1 MITAAPCP
9 NIPDYD
15 LIRVV
20 GKGAYGDV
28 WLARGITGVYRAVK
42 VVWRDRFQEPQPF
55 EREFRGLR
63 DFARV
68 PNNERRQLA
77 LLHVGRNEQAGYFY
91 YVMELA
97 DDVLAGQRIDPERYE
112 PLTLKRYLAQKNRL
126 RVAEVVDYAVEIT
139 QALAELHAHGL
150 VHRDIKPS
158 NLVLVNGQPKLA
170 DIGLV
175 AAVNATSVVGTE
187 GFMPPE
193 GPGTPSSDVYSL
205 GKVLYELATN
215 LDRKEFPRL
224 PEDLLTLEDAPQL
237 MELNEVIV
245 RACDPSPK
253 RRYPDADTMLHEL
266 RLLQEG
272 RSLRRM
278 RMTERGLARAR
289 RIATTFLIVAGIG
302 FGGAFIERQRAER
315 EADGRRAAEAE
326 RDRLARFLA
335 YSGGLS
341 RAQRALASGDFGRAR
356 ELLRDTV
363 NADEHELETPPF
375 EWRALWQAAQGDPAI
390 VLRENG
396 PSVERVDFSSDGR
409 WFAIHDNSK
418 TTTIYDAVT
427 REPVKVLHGLYR
439 FGGFS
444 FDGRWLLG
452 TTPTHQLQAWN
463 LDSGLPIGAPQ
474 GTGFNHPVC
483 SFEGEGILL
492 LAFQFS
498 GRTDPP
504 RLRVWDLSSQRE
516 VFGWT
521 GITVHGA
528 RWETRLA
535 TWLIDDSGVSLV
547 TQQLKGQNSFFREV
561 YLPTNETSTAV
572 PWPSPD
578 DPTSHPIR
586 NGFVARAIGAFKSP
600 SPSEAKTIGELDG
613 PNELSALSLSANR
626 QTMVA
631 GSTSGFLRILTD
643 DPSTPHRLLTGHS
656 GGITSIAFNVE
667 GTQLITADS
676 AGHVRLWTDLRS
688 STSAVVGDLP
698 VFENA
703 SRPHFSANGRK
714 LFVETA
720 GGDVLG
726 FSADD
731 LELIQTWKGA
741 QRILAITNEG
751 APISVDHRP
760 YITKWSPNGLIAKE
774 AALPFKRSESITT
787 AMSRDGRTFVATGED
802 RDLLIGEPWTGQYS
816 YFGDVATT
824 KLGPIS
830 LAENGSYAAA
840 VVDGVF
846 LHLWD
851 AQKRTKYSDQKFERL
866 VEDISFSSDG
876 RLLAVCFINGEVAI
890 VDVVERRTLHMF
902 RVSSAA
908 VRATFAP
915 DSTRLVCIAR
925 NGTLHIYRTSDW
937 REVATL
943 EDEPGHLGP
952 QSRVASI
959 AFSPDG
965 RALAVHRHDGKLR
978 LWRAP

>member
-444 FDGRWLLG
+444 SDGRWLLG
-452 TTPTHQLQAWN
+452 TTPTFHLQAWD
-463 LDSGLPIGAPQ
+463 LETGLPIGTPQ
-474 GTGFNHPVC
+474 YSGFNHPI
-483 SFEGEGILL
+483 SLFPSEGNRLL
-492 LAFQFS
+492 VFHVPQRDAAPEL
-498 GRTDPP
+498 
-504 RLRVWDLSSQRE
+504 LVWDLLERAE
-516 VFGWT
+516 YRRWKIT
-521 GITVHGA
+521 G
-528 RWETRLA
+528 
-535 TWLIDDSGVSLV
+535 
-547 TQQLKGQNSFFREV
+547 
-561 YLPTNETSTAV
+561 
-572 PWPSPD
+572 
-578 DPTSHPIR
+578 
-586 NGFVARAIGAFKSP
+586 AIGPPWKARELTLLR
-600 SPSEAKTIGELDG
+600 EA
-613 PNELSALSLSANR
+613 NQLSLITLQDDAVRSVFR
-626 QTMVA
+626 Q
-631 GSTSGFLRILTD
+631 
-643 DPSTPHRLLTGHS
+643 
-656 GGITSIAFNVE
+656 
-667 GTQLITADS
+667 
-676 AGHVRLWTDLRS
+676 VRLGDEPSVAWPTPSLRNVNAV
-688 STSAVVGDLP
+688 TSP
-698 VFENA
+698 VLANA
-703 SRPHFSANGRK
+703 IAHFR
-714 LFVETA
+714 T
-720 GGDVLG
+720 
-726 FSADD
+726 
-731 LELIQTWKGA
+731 
-741 QRILAITNEG
+741 
-751 APISVDHRP
+751 
-760 YITKWSPNGLIAKE
+760 
-774 AALPFKRSESITT
+774 ESIHTE
-787 AMSRDGRTFVATGED
+787 G
-802 RDLLIGEPWTGQYS
+802 
-816 YFGDVATT
+816 
-824 KLGPIS
+824 
-830 LAENGSYAAA
+830 LAKMHQTN
-840 VVDGVF
+840 
-846 LHLWD
+846 
-851 AQKRTKYSDQKFERL
+851 
-866 VEDISFSSDG
+866 
-876 RLLAVCFINGEVAI
+876 
-890 VDVVERRTLHMF
+890 
-902 RVSSAA
+902 
-908 VRATFAP
+908 
-915 DSTRLVCIAR
+915 
-925 NGTLHIYRTSDW
+925 
-937 REVATL
+937 
-943 EDEPGHLGP
+943 
-952 QSRVASI
+952 
-959 AFSPDG
+959 
-965 RALAVHRHDGKLR
+965 
-978 LWRAP
+978 